1 MIPATTSRLS
11 VSVAAACLMLAA
23 CNGSGDLGLGSTLP
37 ESTTS
42 TATAAPVSSSTTA
55 TTAPGRSDR
64 RNEAEA
70 TVAEAVDA
78 LAESGVYGFEATIT
92 LTIEGEDVVIELE
105 GWVDGEDRELVTRV
119 GTDEVITRVVDGV
132 ATIERDEQITEVP
145 LAEANDAPSIE
156 ILKMLQQPK
165 LVSAT
170 EVTGKL
176 SATDLRASGF
186 DLNGA
191 ANVTI
196 YLASDLSLS
205 GYRIEANNEALVVDV
220 SFTDIGA

>member
-1 MIPATTSRLS
+1 
-11 VSVAAACLMLAA
+11 MLAA
-23 CNGSGDLGLGSTLP
+23 CGGSGDLGLGSTLA

-42 TATAAPVSSSTTA
+42 IATAASVSSSTTA
-55 TTAPGRSDR
+55 TTAPGRSGE
-64 RNEAEA
+64 RNDAEA
-70 TVAEAVDA
+70 TVSEAIDA

-92 LTIEGEDVVIELE
+92 LTIEGEAVEVELE
-105 GWVDGEDRELVTRV
+105 GWVDGEDRELVSRV
-119 GTDEVITRVVDGV
+119 GTDEVITRVVGGV
-132 ATIERDEQITEVP
+132 ATIERDGQITEVP
-145 LAEANDAPSIE
+145 LAEADDAPSIE

-176 SATDLRASGF
+176 SAADLRASGF
-186 DLNGA
+186 DLKGA

-220 SFTDIGA
+220 SFTDIEA

>member
-1 MIPATTSRLS
+1 MSPATTARLV
-11 VSVAAACLMLAA
+11 VSAAAASLMLAA
-23 CNGSGDLGLGSTLP
+23 CSGSGDLGLGSTLS

-42 TATAAPVSSSTTA
+42 PATAAPVSSSPTA

-78 LAESGVYGFEATIT
+78 LAEAGAYGFEATIT
-92 LTIEGEDVVIELE
+92 LTVEGQDVEIELE

-119 GTDEVITRVVDGV
+119 GTEEVITRVVDGV
-132 ATIERDEQITEVP
+132 ATIERNGQITEVP
-145 LAEANDAPSIE
+145 LAEADDAPSIE
-156 ILKMLQQPK
+156 ILKTLQQPEF
-165 LVSAT
+165 VSAT

-176 SATDLRASGF
+176 SAADLRASGF

-196 YLASDLSLS
+196 YLASDLSLT

-220 SFTDIGA
+220 TFTEIGA